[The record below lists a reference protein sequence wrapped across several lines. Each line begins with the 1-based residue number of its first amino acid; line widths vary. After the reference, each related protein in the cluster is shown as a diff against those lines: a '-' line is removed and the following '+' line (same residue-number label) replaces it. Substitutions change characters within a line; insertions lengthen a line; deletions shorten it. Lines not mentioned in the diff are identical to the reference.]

1 MNQTEY
7 FTEKIATLPEDLQE
21 AIHASEY
28 AKILADIQREYKL
41 HIDQGQVLET
51 LGTQLM
57 FGDIDAPGFVNGMF
71 NEAHVSSAVAGDIL
85 LKIDQQIL
93 RKIRIYIEQM
103 EDIRAKDEELRRLLL
118 EDEELAQE
126 DEAAVYAKYYEDTAA
141 ALKEASD
148 ELLAKG
154 FSPDG
159 SNITDDMIARELGI
173 SVEELGKI
181 GKVGALKEAQDWGST
196 QSFTPSFITEKEEL
210 MRELESPEKS
220 FTTPLFKRKEVPVTL
235 PDHQLQNTHVE
246 IPYIEEI
253 VPEVTKIVEK
263 PVQEPAPTPAPVVEI
278 PKPVDPTA
286 TTIKKPTKIT
296 LSIDPYKE
304 PIE

>member
-21 AIHASEY
+21 AIRTSEY
-28 AKILADIQREYKL
+28 AKILANIQKEYKL
-41 HIDQGQVLET
+41 HIDQGQILET

-85 LKIDQQIL
+85 LKIDQLIL
-93 RKIRIYIEQM
+93 RKIRTYIEEM
-103 EDIRAKDEELRRLLL
+103 EDIREKDEELRRLLL
-118 EDEELAQE
+118 SDEELAEE
-126 DEAAVYAKYYEDTAA
+126 DAAGVYAKYYEETAA
-141 ALKEASD
+141 ALRDASD
-148 ELLAKG
+148 DLIRKG
-154 FSPDG
+154 FNPDG
-159 SNITDDMIARELGI
+159 SNITDEMIAGELGV
-173 SVEELGKI
+173 SVEELRNT
-181 GKVGALKEAQDWGST
+181 GKVGALKEAQEWEST

-210 MRELESPEKS
+210 MRELETPEKS
-220 FTTPLFKRKEVPVTL
+220 FVTPLFKKKEVPVTP

-253 VPEVTKIVEK
+253 VPEVTEVVEK
-263 PVQEPAPTPAPVVEI
+263 PIEKPVAPAPIIET
-278 PKPVDPTA
+278 PKPVDPNA